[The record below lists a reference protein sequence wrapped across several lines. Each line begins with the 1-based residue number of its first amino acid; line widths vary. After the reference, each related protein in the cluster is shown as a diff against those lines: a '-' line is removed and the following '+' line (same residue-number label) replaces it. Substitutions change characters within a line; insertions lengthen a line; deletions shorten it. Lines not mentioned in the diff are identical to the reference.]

1 MGVMSLFGEIEDAGE
16 LFDERPPIPAVEFGK
31 KERLRFEKE
40 MLGLY
45 VSDHPLMGAEASL
58 RRRCDG
64 RLNELADL
72 DDGAIRT
79 FGGVVTGLQRKWTKK
94 GDLMA
99 VFQLEDLQSV
109 VEVMVFP
116 KTMTDHGHKLE
127 DDLIVTVRA
136 RVDTRED

>member
-1 MGVMSLFGEIEDAGE
+1 M
-16 LFDERPPIPAVEFGK
+16 FDERAAIPDVEFAK
-31 KERLRFEKE
+31 RERLSFEKE

-58 RRRCDG
+58 RRKCDG
-64 RLNELADL
+64 TLTDLAELAD
-72 DDGAIRT
+72 GTIKT

-99 VFQLEDLQSV
+99 VFQLEDLQTS

-116 KTMTDHGHKLE
+116 RTRDRKSVVEGKS
-127 DDLIVTVRA
+127 VSV
-136 RVDTRED
+136 RVDPGGGRS